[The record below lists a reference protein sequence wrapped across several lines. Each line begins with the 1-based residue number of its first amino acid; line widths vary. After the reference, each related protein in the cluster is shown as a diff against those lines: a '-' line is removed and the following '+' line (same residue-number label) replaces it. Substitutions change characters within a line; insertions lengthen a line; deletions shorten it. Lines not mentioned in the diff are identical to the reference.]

1 MVSARS
7 PPPSLLSLSYFACS
21 LYPWWVIQA
30 TWMDHHFTDDIQ
42 TRQYRCPEV
51 LLGARWGPSA
61 DIWSVACVVRS
72 FDLVPSR
79 GLVYVDDRICLA
91 SYLNSSLAGI
101 TSLTHR
107 QGHGTARTRITSRR
121 SSSLSASS
129 HNLSHFRENTVHA
142 SSTAKVK

>member
-1 MVSARS
+1 MVSAR
-7 PPPSLLSLSYFACS
+7 PPTPSFIVFRFVCS
-21 LYPWWVIQA
+21 TCWWWMLEA
-30 TWMDHHFTDDIQ
+30 TWLEHHFTDDIQ

-72 FDLVPSR
+72 FNLVPFR
-79 GLVYVDDRICLA
+79 GLACVNARICLF

-107 QGHGTARTRITSRR
+107 LGRGTARMRITSRR
-121 SSSLSASS
+121 SSSSSANF
-129 HNLSHFRENTVHA
+129 HNLSHFLENTAHA